1 MVPATAVE
9 TKASAICIDMTTGSL
24 GQGFSC
30 AVGIAL
36 GSMLEKD
43 GATVYTLIGDGE
55 SQEGQIWEAAMF
67 AAAKGLDNLIA
78 FTDYNKLQIDG
89 PVSAVND
96 IAPLR
101 EKWAAFGWHVI
112 EVSDGNNVELV
123 SSAVRQAGF
132 NRGTGKP
139 TMILLHTVKGCGM
152 QWAEDL
158 GAANHN
164 TKVPMEEAEAAIRIL
179 REEA

>member
-1 MVPATAVE
+1 MA
-9 TKASAICIDMTTGSL
+9 
-24 GQGFSC
+24 Q
-30 AVGIAL
+30 
-36 GSMLEKD
+36 
-43 GATVYTLIGDGE
+43 
-55 SQEGQIWEAAMF
+55 
-67 AAAKGLDNLIA
+67 
-78 FTDYNKLQIDG
+78 
-89 PVSAVND
+89 VND
-96 IAPLR
+96 VAPLR
-101 EKWAAFGWHVI
+101 EKWAAFGWHVM
-112 EVSDGNNVELV
+112 EVMDGNNVELV
-123 SSAVRQAGF
+123 SAAVRQAAF